1 MGKYVKET
9 NDTQLMPGDHLQTIL
24 CNNTPF
30 YSLPFASYTLRRTD
44 LSGALQVK
52 QRFKDLV
59 KTNKKPATNH
69 LP

>member
-1 MGKYVKET
+1 
-9 NDTQLMPGDHLQTIL
+9 MPGDHLQMIV
-24 CNNTPF
+24 CSNTFF
-30 YSLPFASYTLRRTD
+30 YILPFVSYTLRRTD

-59 KTNKKPATNH
+59 KTNQNPAANH

>member
-1 MGKYVKET
+1 
-9 NDTQLMPGDHLQTIL
+9 MPGDHLQTIV

-59 KTNKKPATNH
+59 KTNQKPATNH